1 MATFKYQSPT
11 ILTTMNLPH
20 TSTQLGLSRF
30 SHGTQIMILSSYTF
44 TMTRRTTLILQVLAS
59 HLLLKVILTTA
70 IEVDGSGGWYYPW
83 NVSIPDTISEDIS
96 TFRLLI
102 QDSDTGD
109 HLAWSRRLSILSPGE
124 LESAVPSI
132 TSSYFL
138 GTLTVDWLT
147 TISTASA
154 ESSPSGQSKSE
165 AVPSKDSEKDSS
177 SKSWVGPVAGLGGLW
192 ALTLLSLAGFCFYRT
207 LSGASSNNMKSPL
220 SVPTW
225 SHTILKT
232 QSLPHRSLQRWPRPD
247 QPQTSSPRSRPVSP
261 LLHFQALRVEV
272 RLTTVSFQS
281 WQDKIFKTILHSMVS
296 NSSTVH
302 ATGTNLYKHGFRT
315 T

>member
-192 ALTLLSLAGFCFYRT
+192 ALTLLSLAGFCFYRH
-207 LSGASSNNMKSPL
+207 LKRRVKQQHEVPAISSNLVPYHTENTEPSPPFT
-220 SVPTW
+220 SEMATTRPAPDFKPPITARE
-225 SHTILKT
+225 
-232 QSLPHRSLQRWPRPD
+232 SLTALPSTEGRSTTHNSL
-247 QPQTSSPRSRPVSP
+247 VSE
-261 LLHFQALRVEV
+261 LA
-272 RLTTVSFQS
+272 
-281 WQDKIFKTILHSMVS
+281 
-296 NSSTVH
+296 
-302 ATGTNLYKHGFRT
+302 G
-315 T
+315 